1 MKVRDITT
9 HHDGHGLNEAIL
21 VQAVGDV
28 GPGGA
33 NHRYAIEYISGNVMT
48 RIGTL
53 QFQKGP
59 RDEPGS
65 TSGITEAALL
75 AVLID
80 RLECF
85 QAGPYACEENQQ
97 TLDAL
102 WVAMNAVHA
111 RAHARAERGV
121 LGTYKP

>member
-1 MKVRDITT
+1 MIQT
-9 HHDGHGLNEAIL
+9 HHDGHGLNESIS
-21 VQAVGDV
+21 VQATDEI

-33 NHRYAIEYISGNVMT
+33 YHSYGFYKINNESNQEQELGY
-48 RIGTL
+48 L

-80 RLECF
+80 RLEAF
-85 QAGPYACEENQQ
+85 QAGPYHCEENQQ
-97 TLDAL
+97 ALDNLRA
-102 WVAMNAVHA
+102 AMTAIHD
-111 RAHARAERGV
+111 RAHSRASRGV
-121 LGTYKP
+121 LGTYKQ

>member
-1 MKVRDITT
+1 MIQT
-9 HHDGHGLNEAIL
+9 HHDGHGLNESIV
-21 VQAVGDV
+21 VQTTDEV

-33 NHRYAIEYISGNVMT
+33 HHSYTLFKRNGSNREQELGY
-48 RIGTL
+48 L

-59 RDEPGS
+59 VDEPGS

-80 RLECF
+80 RLEAF

-97 TLDAL
+97 ALDNLRA
-102 WVAMNAVHA
+102 AMTAVHA

-121 LGTYKP
+121 LGTYKL